1 MVIGKLEIEIDKNK
15 REISFLE
22 DKLKIGKDDFEKL
35 VKSHKL
41 EIEHFQ
47 KKQKKNKIIQK
58 M

>member
-47 KKQKKNKIIQK
+47 KK
-58 M
+58 